1 MEVRGNRKAVIS
13 DYRIRIEV
21 CKAHSD
27 NNHVESMRVNIGFSY
42 KKCFLRIRE
51 AVYLPVTQFPSKR
64 REKSVTEESHCSVGS
79 RAKIA
84 HFDKKGLLQGRLQR
98 F

>member
-21 CKAHSD
+21 YKANSD

-42 KKCFLRIRE
+42 KKCFLCIRE
-51 AVYLPVTQFPSKR
+51 AVYLPVTQFSPAQ
-64 REKSVTEESHCSVGS
+64 EERKVCN
-79 RAKIA
+79 
-84 HFDKKGLLQGRLQR
+84 
-98 F
+98 

>member
-21 CKAHSD
+21 HKANSD

-51 AVYLPVTQFPSKR
+51 A
-64 REKSVTEESHCSVGS
+64 H
-79 RAKIA
+79 
-84 HFDKKGLLQGRLQR
+84 GLLTGDAVPVQEERKVCN
-98 F
+98 

>member
-42 KKCFLRIRE
+42 ILQEVFL
-51 AVYLPVTQFPSKR
+51 VHS
-64 REKSVTEESHCSVGS
+64 GG
-79 RAKIA
+79 
-84 HFDKKGLLQGRLQR
+84 GLLTGEADPAQEERKACN
-98 F
+98 